1 MIGLVVVMLVVLA
14 TVAFIGQPLYAAAIE
29 GRREGRADT
38 AEADRM
44 ELEAERDAKLRE
56 IRDAE
61 LDWRTGKLTEADW
74 QQLDA
79 GLRADAAEILNRLD
93 ATQQASGDQG

>member
-1 MIGLVVVMLVVLA
+1 MIGLLVVMVAVLA
-14 TVAFIGQPLYAAAIE
+14 TVAFVGQPLYVAAME
-29 GRREGRADT
+29 GRREGKAT
-38 AEADRM
+38 STEADRM
-44 ELEAERDAKLRE
+44 ELEADRDAKLRE

-79 GLRADAAEILNRLD
+79 LLRAEAAEILKKLD
-93 ATQQASGDQG
+93 ATPQASSEQG

>member
-1 MIGLVVVMLVVLA
+1 MIGLIIIMLAVLA
-14 TVAFIGQPLYAAAIE
+14 TVAFIGQPIYAAALA
-29 GRREGRADT
+29 GRRDAKSSSNV
-38 AEADRM
+38 ADRM
-44 ELEAERDAKLRE
+44 ELEADRDAKLRE

-79 GLRADAAEILNRLD
+79 SLRAEAAEILTKLD
-93 ATQQASGDQG
+93 ATQQPSGDQG

>member
-1 MIGLVVVMLVVLA
+1 MIGLLVVMLVVLV
-14 TVAFIGQPLYAAAIE
+14 TVAFIGQPIYTAALE
-29 GRREGRADT
+29 GRREGRADK

-79 GLRADAAEILNRLD
+79 ALRADAAEILKKLD
-93 ATQQASGDQG
+93 ATQQLSGEQG

>member
-1 MIGLVVVMLVVLA
+1 MIGLIIVMVAVLA
-14 TVAFIGQPLYAAAIE
+14 TVAFIGQPIYVAAAE
-29 GRREGRADT
+29 GRRDAKASAT
-38 AEADRM
+38 VADRM
-44 ELEAERDAKLRE
+44 ELEADRDAKLRE

-79 GLRADAAEILNRLD
+79 SLRAEAAEILTKLD
-93 ATQQASGDQG
+93 ATQQPSGDQG

>member
-1 MIGLVVVMLVVLA
+1 MIGLLVVMLVVLA
-14 TVAFIGQPLYAAAIE
+14 TVAFVGQPLYVAAME
-29 GRREGRADT
+29 GRRDT
-38 AEADRM
+38 KESATEADRM
-44 ELEAERDAKLRE
+44 ELEADRDAKLRE

-79 GLRADAAEILNRLD
+79 MLRAEAAEILKKLD
-93 ATQQASGDQG
+93 AAQQPSVEQG

>member
-1 MIGLVVVMLVVLA
+1 MIGLLVVMLVVLA
-14 TVAFIGQPLYAAAIE
+14 TVAFVGQPLYAAALE
-29 GRREGRADT
+29 GRK
-38 AEADRM
+38 EAKANSVDSDRM
-44 ELEAERDAKLRE
+44 ELEADRDAKLRE

-79 GLRADAAEILNRLD
+79 SLRVEAAAILKKLD
-93 ATQQASGDQG
+93 ATQQPPAQQG